1 MCSAAC
7 SKAPRATSSPAVSKE
22 SRFRY
27 RRLIITRSS
36 RRRIIMNWK
45 PELDDLARREAFAR
59 EMGGVDKV
67 KRQHD
72 QGRLTVRERID
83 RLIDNNSFH
92 EIGAI
97 SGIAEYDENSEL
109 KHLTPANCVFGRG
122 RIDGRTVVVVG
133 DDFTVR
139 GGSADA
145 SISAKPLMAEE
156 MAHDFRLPIIRV
168 IEGSGGGGSVKTIE
182 TKGAAN
188 LPGGVGG
195 TRWYW
200 YTMANLARV
209 PVVGLGLGS
218 VAGLGAARLAATHYS
233 IMVKEVSAMFV
244 AGPPVVNRLSPRQY
258 DKQELGGW
266 EIQLRAGAIDEAVD
280 SEDEA
285 FAATRRFLSYLPSS
299 VYEAPPRGPITDDPG
314 RREEE
319 LFSVIPRDIRKV
331 YRIRPIIEKIVDQG
345 SFFEMGRLYGRSVV
359 TGFAR
364 IDGWPVAVMA
374 SDPMF
379 YGGGW
384 TADACQKVA
393 RFVDMAETFHLPAVY
408 FCD

>member
-1 MCSAAC
+1 MPTAKFFTIGCRTSRIRRQ
-7 SKAPRATSSPAVSKE
+7 STIKSSPRGK
-22 SRFRY
+22 R
-27 RRLIITRSS
+27 
-36 RRRIIMNWK
+36 MNWK

-67 KRQHD
+67 RRQRD

-83 RLIDNNSFH
+83 RLVDAGTFH

-97 SGIAEYDENSEL
+97 AGVGEYNDNGEL
-109 KHLTPANCVFGRG
+109 TNLTPANCVFGRG

-195 TRWYW
+195 TRWYH
-200 YTMANLARV
+200 YTTANLARV

-233 IMVKEVSAMFV
+233 VMTKSSAMFV
-244 AGPPVVNRLSPRQY
+244 AGPPVVKRLGQDLS
-258 DKQELGGW
+258 KQELGGAD
-266 EIQLRAGAIDEAVD
+266 IQTRAGGVDHAV
-280 SEDEA
+280 ETEEEA
-285 FAATRRFLSYLPSS
+285 FACARRFLSYLPPS
-299 VYEAPPRGPITDDPG
+299 VYQLPPTEACTDDPERAEESLMQAVPRN
-314 RREEE
+314 RRH
-319 LFSVIPRDIRKV
+319 V
-331 YRIRPIIEKIVDQG
+331 YKMRPIIDAVVDNG
-345 SFFEMGRLYGRSVV
+345 SFFEMAANFGRPIIA
-359 TGFAR
+359 GFAR
-364 IDGWPVAVMA
+364 LEGRAVLLLA
-374 SDPMF
+374 SDP
-379 YGGGW
+379 
-384 TADACQKVA
+384 
-393 RFVDMAETFHLPAVY
+393 
-408 FCD
+408 